1 MIRMTVL
8 YRNSEASTFDFD
20 YYVKTHLELA
30 KERLKEFGVGRIEV
44 ERGIEAL
51 DGQKAPYVCV
61 AHVHF
66 SSIEDL
72 KRGVEAH
79 AEELL
84 ADVPNFTNIE
94 ADLQISEVVAS

>member
-51 DGQKAPYVCV
+51 DGQKAPYVCI

-79 AEELL
+79 GEELV

-94 ADLQISEVVAS
+94 AELQISEVVAS